1 MDWLKIISALFL
13 VGMMIMIYPS
23 LKHASEN
30 APKGTKED
38 WLSAI
43 KPLLMVV
50 VFVIALIVLV
60 Q

>member
-1 MDWLKIISALFL
+1 MDWLKIISAIFL
-13 VGMMIMIYPS
+13 IGMMIMIYPS

-30 APKGTKED
+30 SPKGTKED

>member
-1 MDWLKIISALFL
+1 MDWLKIISAIFL
-13 VGMMIMIYPS
+13 IGMMIMIYPS
-23 LKHASEN
+23 LKHASAN
-30 APKGTKED
+30 SPKGTKED

>member
-13 VGMMIMIYPS
+13 VAMLVMLYPS
-23 LKHASEN
+23 LKHASKN
-30 APKGTKED
+30 SPKGTKED
-38 WLSAI
+38 WMSAI

-50 VFVIALIVLV
+50 VFVIVLIILV

>member
-13 VGMMIMIYPS
+13 VAMLVFLYPS
-23 LKHASEN
+23 LKHASKN
-30 APKGTKED
+30 SPKGTKED
-38 WLSAI
+38 WMSAI

-50 VFVIALIVLV
+50 AFVIVLIILV